1 MSLQL
6 LAISEISVIWGWQ
19 ERSYKITISPRMK
32 QTSGLRIDI

>member
-19 ERSYKITISPRMK
+19 ERFYKTTIFPRMK
-32 QTSGLRIDI
+32 QISGLRIDI